1 MATMPTA
8 RHPIA
13 IHMARSEIYRANIR
27 RLVARGSFTPPART
41 FPGERFIPPSDS
53 PDETGWDQVRGL
65 WPAPGEQ

>member
-1 MATMPTA
+1 MPTTS
-8 RHPIA
+8 HPIA

-41 FPGERFIPPSDS
+41 FPGARFIPPSDS